1 MKKST
6 VMPSFG
12 FSTGLRYCLLRS
24 ATALAQSASFNST
37 LGTGS
42 YRNEALPFGI
52 DLPVSLGYCG
62 RHDVYV
68 LESLLNQ

>member
-42 YRNEALPFGI
+42 YRNEALPSASTCQF
-52 DLPVSLGYCG
+52 
-62 RHDVYV
+62 
-68 LESLLNQ
+68 LLATAADMMCTFLKAF